1 MAMEGSRAA
10 PFCRA
15 PDGGRYLVDVTGP
28 FLAKFG
34 RVLSCS
40 VSRAVAIMDMDEDGP
55 VLIVAH
61 GPPGGVDD
69 TTSDWVADVLEG
81 LASAIGATAWPGQ
94 TGDEVSVCELE
105 AAAAEIVAELSFE
118 DVEEQ
123 LPHVVADRGTMRRA
137 SGRKRTRRSGT

>member
-1 MAMEGSRAA
+1 MEGSRAA

-34 RVLSCS
+34 GMVFPK
-40 VSRAVAIMDMDEDGP
+40 VAMVAAIMDMEQDGP

-61 GPPGGVDD
+61 GPPAGVGDRPAA
-69 TTSDWVADVLEG
+69 WVANVLEG
-81 LASAIGATAWPGQ
+81 LAGVIGATAWPGQ
-94 TGDEVSVCELE
+94 AGDEVSVGELE

-123 LPHVVADRGTMRRA
+123 LAHVVAARGEKRGG